1 MIIRE
6 QYVHILARD
15 GPDRSGFGGRNQGQ
29 RYADA
34 ALDGGRLAA
43 RHMIL
48 DNPPNQIAGRGAFSS
63 GEHLDLPEDRL
74 RKLHCS
80 PHHDHCPMSGS
91 LVELHT
97 ADRAFAQMT

>member
-15 GPDRSGFGGRNQGQ
+15 GPDRSGFGGGNQGQ
-29 RYADA
+29 RHADA
-34 ALDGGRLAA
+34 ALDGRLAA

-63 GEHLDLPEDRL
+63 GKHLDLPEDRL
-74 RKLHCS
+74 RKFHCS
-80 PHHDHCPMSGS
+80 PDSDHGPMSGS
-91 LVELHT
+91 LTELPT
-97 ADRAFAQMT
+97 IEQAFARMK